1 MDSELFT
8 VFLPLT
14 LALMMMGL
22 GLHLRPADFYR
33 LTLHPKV
40 IFIALFSQLVLLV
53 GIAFLICQF
62 LNLAPIFAIGL
73 MLVAAS
79 PGGPTSN
86 LLTYLFKGDVA
97 LNITLTATNS
107 IISTLTLPFIINFSL
122 MYFLQTSQPVDMPAM
137 KMMKVFFITLLP
149 VSMGM
154 FLRYYFPKL
163 ADRLNRPMRILSAC
177 CLLFIFFL
185 ALYLE
190 RHNFVEYVFEI
201 GPAVALFCFC
211 SMFIGFFVP
220 HLANIPEKQ
229 ALTCSFEITIH
240 NTALAITV
248 ALSVLGNTAMAIPAG
263 IYSIF
268 MFVFAALLGLLI
280 SRRNDSLFLKKETAA
295 E

>member
-137 KMMKVFFITLLP
+137 KMMKVFFIT
-149 VSMGM
+149 
-154 FLRYYFPKL
+154 YFQ
-163 ADRLNRPMRILSAC
+163 SAWAC
-177 CLLFIFFL
+177 F
-185 ALYLE
+185 
-190 RHNFVEYVFEI
+190 YV
-201 GPAVALFCFC
+201 
-211 SMFIGFFVP
+211 
-220 HLANIPEKQ
+220 
-229 ALTCSFEITIH
+229 ITSQ
-240 NTALAITV
+240 NSPT
-248 ALSVLGNTAMAIPAG
+248 
-263 IYSIF
+263 
-268 MFVFAALLGLLI
+268 
-280 SRRNDSLFLKKETAA
+280 D
-295 E
+295 

>member
-33 LTLHPKV
+33 LALNPKV

-62 LNLAPIFAIGL
+62 LNLAPSFAIGL

-107 IISTLTLPFIINFSL
+107 IISTLTLPFIINF
-122 MYFLQTSQPVDMPAM
+122 
-137 KMMKVFFITLLP
+137 
-149 VSMGM
+149 
-154 FLRYYFPKL
+154 
-163 ADRLNRPMRILSAC
+163 
-177 CLLFIFFL
+177 
-185 ALYLE
+185 
-190 RHNFVEYVFEI
+190 
-201 GPAVALFCFC
+201 
-211 SMFIGFFVP
+211 
-220 HLANIPEKQ
+220 
-229 ALTCSFEITIH
+229 
-240 NTALAITV
+240 
-248 ALSVLGNTAMAIPAG
+248 
-263 IYSIF
+263 
-268 MFVFAALLGLLI
+268 
-280 SRRNDSLFLKKETAA
+280 
-295 E
+295 

>member
-40 IFIALFSQLVLLV
+40 IFIALFSQLGLLV

-97 LNITLTATNS
+97 LNITLTAKNS

-122 MYFLQTSQPVDMPAM
+122 MYFLQISQPVDMPAM
-137 KMMKVFFITLLP
+137 KMMKVFFHHFTSSQYGHVFTLLLSKTCRQIKP
-149 VSMGM
+149 PNAYFVCKLSS
-154 FLRYYFPKL
+154 FYLFSRTVLR
-163 ADRLNRPMRILSAC
+163 A
-177 CLLFIFFL
+177 
-185 ALYLE
+185 
-190 RHNFVEYVFEI
+190 
-201 GPAVALFCFC
+201 
-211 SMFIGFFVP
+211 
-220 HLANIPEKQ
+220 
-229 ALTCSFEITIH
+229 T
-240 NTALAITV
+240 
-248 ALSVLGNTAMAIPAG
+248 
-263 IYSIF
+263 
-268 MFVFAALLGLLI
+268 
-280 SRRNDSLFLKKETAA
+280 
-295 E
+295 

>member
-154 FLRYYFPKL
+154 FLRLSSLY
-163 ADRLNRPMRILSAC
+163 RSVCRIVWVVKNWHYLSAWQPC
-177 CLLFIFFL
+177 WQLVHQHLFRPNPKNYQVRCRL
-185 ALYLE
+185 PLW
-190 RHNFVEYVFEI
+190 
-201 GPAVALFCFC
+201 
-211 SMFIGFFVP
+211 
-220 HLANIPEKQ
+220 
-229 ALTCSFEITIH
+229 
-240 NTALAITV
+240 
-248 ALSVLGNTAMAIPAG
+248 
-263 IYSIF
+263 
-268 MFVFAALLGLLI
+268 
-280 SRRNDSLFLKKETAA
+280 
-295 E
+295 

>member
-1 MDSELFT
+1 MDSGIIT
-8 VFLPLT
+8 IMLPLA
-14 LALMMMGL
+14 LAIIMIGL
-22 GLHLRPADFYR
+22 GLELTPKDFAR
-33 LTLHPKV
+33 VSKHPKAV
-40 IFIALFSQLVLLV
+40 LVALFCQLVLLV
-53 GIAFLICQF
+53 GIAFVICKV
-62 LNLAPIFAIGL
+62 LNLPPLLAVGL
-73 MLVAAS
+73 MLLAAS
-79 PGGPTSN
+79 PGGSTAN
-86 LLTYLFKGDVA
+86 LFSYLFKGDVA

-163 ADRLNRPMRILSAC
+163 ADRLNRPMRILSAS

-280 SRRNDSLFLKKETAA
+280 SRRNDSLLFKKETAA

>member
-86 LLTYLFKGDVA
+86 LFTYLFKGDVA
-97 LNITLTATNS
+97 LNITLTATNRFKLQTNTGS
-107 IISTLTLPFIINFSL
+107 FLNGWKHQNQMQSTLNLI
-122 MYFLQTSQPVDMPAM
+122 
-137 KMMKVFFITLLP
+137 
-149 VSMGM
+149 
-154 FLRYYFPKL
+154 
-163 ADRLNRPMRILSAC
+163 
-177 CLLFIFFL
+177 
-185 ALYLE
+185 
-190 RHNFVEYVFEI
+190 
-201 GPAVALFCFC
+201 
-211 SMFIGFFVP
+211 
-220 HLANIPEKQ
+220 Q
-229 ALTCSFEITIH
+229 A
-240 NTALAITV
+240 
-248 ALSVLGNTAMAIPAG
+248 
-263 IYSIF
+263 
-268 MFVFAALLGLLI
+268 
-280 SRRNDSLFLKKETAA
+280 
-295 E
+295 